1 MEQTK
6 KLNMTA
12 MSDKTNSNTTAKKE
26 EPAWEHKVAMKV
38 SGVSIAVNLLLSLFK
53 LLAGILAHSGAM
65 ISDAIH
71 SASDVGS
78 TFVVI
83 VGVNL
88 SSKKSDKEHQYG
100 HERMECVS
108 SIILSGLLLATG
120 IGIGMNGIENIIK
133 STSGASIAIP
143 GTLALI
149 AAVVSIVVKEWMF
162 WYTRSAA
169 KKINSGALM
178 ADAWHHRSD
187 AMSSVGA
194 FIGIL
199 GARLGFPILDP
210 IASVAI
216 CVLIV
221 KASVDIFRDAID
233 KMVDHSC
240 DEATEESMREVI
252 MGVKGVKGID
262 LLQTRLFG
270 SKMYVDIEISVPDIR
285 GREEILKIHVK
296 NKPLAEDVDL
306 STVAK
311 GTPGFTGADL
321 ENLSNEAALLAARRG
336 SKLITMADFSE
347 AEIKVIAGP
356 EKKSRVVSEHERKLT
371 AYHEAGHAIVMH
383 ALPTHDPVHQI
394 TIVPRGGAGGMT
406 ISLPT
411 EDRSYQSKR
420 YMEEQ
425 IVSLLGGRVAE
436 KLMLGDISTGA
447 SNDIQRASQ
456 IARKMVSVYGMSD
469 RLGSISFES
478 GHDEIFIG
486 RSMAQA
492 KPYSEQV
499 AAQIDEEVKSI
510 VDAAYERCEDILSRD
525 QKHLIAVAEFLLA
538 HETMSAEEF
547 EAVFTDE
554 AAGHDKI

>member
-221 KASVDIFRDAID
+221 KASVTSHAFAA
-233 KMVDHSC
+233 S
-240 DEATEESMREVI
+240 
-252 MGVKGVKGID
+252 
-262 LLQTRLFG
+262 
-270 SKMYVDIEISVPDIR
+270 IR
-285 GREEILKIHVK
+285 
-296 NKPLAEDVDL
+296 
-306 STVAK
+306 
-311 GTPGFTGADL
+311 
-321 ENLSNEAALLAARRG
+321 
-336 SKLITMADFSE
+336 
-347 AEIKVIAGP
+347 
-356 EKKSRVVSEHERKLT
+356 
-371 AYHEAGHAIVMH
+371 
-383 ALPTHDPVHQI
+383 
-394 TIVPRGGAGGMT
+394 
-406 ISLPT
+406 
-411 EDRSYQSKR
+411 
-420 YMEEQ
+420 
-425 IVSLLGGRVAE
+425 
-436 KLMLGDISTGA
+436 
-447 SNDIQRASQ
+447 
-456 IARKMVSVYGMSD
+456 
-469 RLGSISFES
+469 
-478 GHDEIFIG
+478 
-486 RSMAQA
+486 
-492 KPYSEQV
+492 
-499 AAQIDEEVKSI
+499 
-510 VDAAYERCEDILSRD
+510 
-525 QKHLIAVAEFLLA
+525 
-538 HETMSAEEF
+538 
-547 EAVFTDE
+547 
-554 AAGHDKI
+554 